1 MASKIVQ
8 LIGFLAILA
17 IASSDEVKQ
26 VVGYK
31 ENVTLEC
38 NLPNPQF
45 YLKTLEVAVAPTQG
59 ETPAAA
65 PTDNNEKLIETKEGK
80 YKVEGGELV
89 IEDLRGEEIKGEII
103 CKSKDSDSDK
113 KTYTFSKIKPFLFKP
128 EKQSITETSG
138 GNAVF
143 KCTKLYGSGQT
154 TWEWLKDDN
163 VTLVSGTGNVVIESD
178 DNTTTL
184 TLKEVKEEDKG
195 EYMCILKNEHGSYS
209 EKVNLRVKSAL
220 AALWPFL
227 GIVAEVVI
235 LCVIILGYETRCGKK
250 KQTEE
255 EDNDAAQNLMGRE
268 GAQASDLKKRT
279 AKA

>member
-1 MASKIVQ
+1 MFTCHFKFKKFYF
-8 LIGFLAILA
+8 LISIL
-17 IASSDEVKQ
+17 
-26 VVGYK
+26 
-31 ENVTLEC
+31 
-38 NLPNPQF
+38 
-45 YLKTLEVAVAPTQG
+45 
-59 ETPAAA
+59 
-65 PTDNNEKLIETKEGK
+65 
-80 YKVEGGELV
+80 KV
-89 IEDLRGEEIKGEII
+89 
-103 CKSKDSDSDK
+103 
-113 KTYTFSKIKPFLFKP
+113 KPFLFKP

-255 EDNDAAQNLMGRE
+255 EDNDAAQNLLVYFLHLFYFFTLLRKISN
-268 GAQASDLKKRT
+268 QSLWNILI
-279 AKA
+279 

>member
-1 MASKIVQ
+1 V
-8 LIGFLAILA
+8 
-17 IASSDEVKQ
+17 
-26 VVGYK
+26 
-31 ENVTLEC
+31 
-38 NLPNPQF
+38 
-45 YLKTLEVAVAPTQG
+45 TQG
-59 ETPAAA
+59 ETTT
-65 PTDNNEKLIETKEGK
+65 PTDKIEKLIEDKEGK
-80 YKVEGGELV
+80 YKVEGDSLL

-103 CKSKDSDSDK
+103 CKNKENDSEK
-113 KTYTFSKIKPFLFKP
+113 KTFTFSKVKPFLFKP

-143 KCTKLYGSGQT
+143 KCTKLYGTDTT
-154 TWEWLKDDN
+154 TWEWHKNDN
-163 VTLVSGTGNVVIESD
+163 ITLVSGAGNVVIESD
-178 DNTTTL
+178 DNSTTL

-195 EYMCILKNEHGSYS
+195 EYMCTLTNVHGAYS

-268 GAQASDLKKRT
+268 GAQTSDLKKRT